1 MAFQYLNK
9 DLNIKSVSL
18 DDLYISPD
26 VIKLIPKEVVRK
38 YEIMPFKIIKN
49 KLLIAMLNPSDET
62 IKEEIRFITG
72 MEVIPYVDTKYNIF
86 SAIESYYEKQTVNEV
101 LEDLKNVNYI
111 VKDDE
116 NNNKIIENAPV
127 VKLTNSIINQAIN
140 LKASDIHLEPFKDN
154 VKVRFRIDGVLNE
167 ILTIPREVYMLVSTR
182 IKIKSS
188 MDISKK
194 MIPQDGKMEYEFKDN
209 VLDLRTSTL
218 PIVNGEKIV
227 IRILYKFNNDIQL
240 EDLIQNNEDLNL
252 IKDILKHPNGIV
264 LVTGPTGSGKTTTLC
279 AMLNYLNSKEK
290 NIITVEDPVEYQI
303 HGINQMNVNNKAGLT
318 FSTGLRSILR
328 QNTDIPIE
336 SLI

>member
-1 MAFQYLNK
+1 MAIQYLN
-9 DLNIKSVSL
+9 IKEVSL
-18 DDLYISPD
+18 NDLYISPD
-26 VIKLIPKEVVRK
+26 VIKLIPKEVVKK
-38 YEIMPFKIIKN
+38 YGIIPFRVVKN
-49 KLLIAMLNPSDET
+49 KLLVAMVNPWNEM

-101 LEDLKNVNYI
+101 LEDLKNVKYM
-111 VKDDE
+111 VKANKNE
-116 NNNKIIENAPV
+116 NEIIEDAPI

-140 LKASDIHLEPFKDN
+140 LKASDIHLEPFKDT

-167 ILTIPREVYMLVSTR
+167 VLTIPKEVYMLVSTR
-182 IKIKSS
+182 IKIKSG

-194 MIPQDGKMEYEFKDN
+194 MIPQDGKMEYKFKDT

-240 EDLIQNNEDLNL
+240 ENLIKDNKDLKL

-279 AMLNYLNSKEK
+279 AMLNHLNSKEK

-303 HGINQMNVNNKAGLT
+303 SGINQMNVNNKAGLT

>member
-1 MAFQYLNK
+1 MKRLAIQYLN
-9 DLNIKSVSL
+9 IKEVSL
-18 DDLYISPD
+18 NDLYISPD
-26 VIKLIPKEVVRK
+26 VIKLIPKEVVKK
-38 YEIMPFKIIKN
+38 YGIIPFRVVKN
-49 KLLIAMLNPSDET
+49 KLLVAMVNPWNEM

-101 LEDLKNVNYI
+101 LEDLKNVKYM
-111 VKDDE
+111 VKANKNE
-116 NNNKIIENAPV
+116 NEIIEDAPI

-140 LKASDIHLEPFKDN
+140 LKASDIHLEPFKDT

-167 ILTIPREVYMLVSTR
+167 VLTIPKEVYMLVSTR
-182 IKIKSS
+182 IKIKSG

-194 MIPQDGKMEYEFKDN
+194 MIPQDGKMEYKFKDT

-240 EDLIQNNEDLNL
+240 ENLIKDNKDLKL

-279 AMLNYLNSKEK
+279 AMLNHLNSKEK

-303 HGINQMNVNNKAGLT
+303 SGINQMNVNNKAGLT